1 MEFGSV
7 KVNCTCILKSEFFM
21 EDNLAVIHFENA
33 QEWSEWLENHI
44 DEKEVWVRIAKKGS
58 GLTSVS
64 YQQAVDAGLCYG
76 WIDGQKRK
84 YDEVSYIQ
92 RFTPRRPNSNWSKI
106 NRDKALQFIKEG
118 KMKPAGFAAIE
129 NAKKSGA
136 WNNVYD
142 PQSTIE
148 IPDDF
153 QKLLSKNEKAKVFF
167 DTLNKTNRYAILYR
181 IKTAKKPKTREKR
194 IRQFIE
200 MLNKKEKIYT

>member
-1 MEFGSV
+1 MKEKLPV
-7 KVNCTCILKSEFFM
+7 ILFK
-21 EDNLAVIHFENA
+21 NKR
-33 QEWSEWLENHI
+33 EWSEWLENHI
-44 DEKEVWVRIAKKGS
+44 AEKEVWVRIAKKGS
-58 GLTSVS
+58 SLISVG

-84 YDEVSYIQ
+84 YDELSYIQ

-106 NRDKALQFIKEG
+106 NKDKALQFIKEG
-118 KMKPAGFAAIE
+118 KMKPAGLTAIE

-153 QKLLSKNEKAKVFF
+153 QKLLVKNKEAKVFF

-181 IKTAKKPKTREKR
+181 IQTAKKPETREKR

-200 MLNKKEKIYT
+200 MLNNKEKIYT